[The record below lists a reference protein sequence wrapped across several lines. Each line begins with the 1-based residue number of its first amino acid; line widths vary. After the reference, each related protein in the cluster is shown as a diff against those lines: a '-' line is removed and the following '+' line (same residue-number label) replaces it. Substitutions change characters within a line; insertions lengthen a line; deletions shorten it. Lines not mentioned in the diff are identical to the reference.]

1 MLILRNL
8 DILPK
13 HSFLPTAGN
22 LISAACSEETLIWLC
37 ENNNEDDTDLYKIG
51 IQFNLLN
58 KETEQNVQCLLM
70 LHPS

>member
-1 MLILRNL
+1 M
-8 DILPK
+8 
-13 HSFLPTAGN
+13 
-22 LISAACSEETLIWLC
+22 ISAACSEETLIWSC
-37 ENNNEDDTDLYKIG
+37 ENNNEDDTDLHKIS

>member
-1 MLILRNL
+1 M
-8 DILPK
+8 
-13 HSFLPTAGN
+13 
-22 LISAACSEETLIWLC
+22 ISAACSEETLIWLY
-37 ENNNEDDTDLYKIG
+37 ENNNEYDTDLYKIG